1 MMNHFITIFEGR
13 VTIQQSDYSFA
24 NSPLVFPKTMS
35 VDVSHGTLVFLPDRS
50 LSGIRQNV
58 YSNLHD
64 RWGVGTS
71 ADVNIASNLFAKMV
85 DPTGVELV
93 YADIDGSGIQSPHFE
108 DIAPTD
114 GDTMQKRMVTAGYTL
129 KVSEPR
135 ANGTFGISG

>member
-1 MMNHFITIFEGR
+1 
-13 VTIQQSDYSFA
+13 
-24 NSPLVFPKTMS
+24 MS